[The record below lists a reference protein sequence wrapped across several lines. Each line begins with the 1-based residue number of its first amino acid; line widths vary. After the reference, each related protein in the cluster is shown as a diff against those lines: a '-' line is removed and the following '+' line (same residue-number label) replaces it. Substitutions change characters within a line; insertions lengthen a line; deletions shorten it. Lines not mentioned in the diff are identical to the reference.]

1 MTSDREPVEE
11 ITGSAIAEQ
20 TALPGGDIS
29 GASLATLTDGRRVV
43 IKRGPMVEAEGRMLR
58 AMAET
63 GAPVPTVH
71 GWRSQCLVME
81 YIESRTI
88 ETDDRWQA
96 LAETL
101 LCLTGSNDEAFGWS
115 EDYALRHVEVPN
127 SRSGNWAHFWRD
139 NRLLCHLPHLD
150 PDLAKRVEALAERMD
165 DLLPS
170 APAPALVHGDLWGG
184 NIVYAADSRAVLMD
198 PCAYI
203 GHREV
208 DAASLTVFDNP
219 PPTFFDALQPGHG
232 WKERQPIYRLW
243 MWLVHIRLFGAS
255 YRSAVTRELDLLG
268 F

>member
-1 MTSDREPVEE
+1 MTSDRKPVEE
-11 ITGSAIAEQ
+11 ITGSAIVEQ
-20 TALPGGDIS
+20 TALPGGDVS

-58 AMAET
+58 AIAET
-63 GAPVPTVH
+63 GAPVPAVY

-81 YIESRTI
+81 YIESGAI
-88 ETDDRWQA
+88 ENHGRWHA

-101 LCLTGSNDEAFGWS
+101 LCLINTNAEAFGWD
-115 EDYALRHVEVPN
+115 EDYALKYVEVPN

-150 PDLAKRVEALAERMD
+150 PDLAERVQALAERVD
-165 DLLPS
+165 GLLPS

-184 NIVYAADSRAVLMD
+184 NIVHAADSRAVLID

-208 DAASLTVFDNP
+208 DAASLTVFDSP
-219 PPTFFDALQPGHG
+219 PQSFFEALALDRG
-232 WKERQPIYRLW
+232 WKQRQPIYRLW
-243 MWLVHIRLFGAS
+243 MWLVHVRLFGAS

>member
-1 MTSDREPVEE
+1 MRLDRAPVEE
-11 ITGSAIAEQ
+11 IAGSAIAEQ
-20 TALPGGDIS
+20 TSLPGGDIS

-43 IKRGPMVEAEGRMLR
+43 IKRGPMVEAEGGMLR
-58 AMAET
+58 AMGET
-63 GAPVPTVH
+63 GAPVPAVY
-71 GWRSQCLVME
+71 GWQSHCLVME
-81 YIESRTI
+81 FIESGAI
-88 ETDDRWQA
+88 DMHERWQA

-101 LCLTGSNDEAFGWS
+101 LCLTDRNAGSFGWD
-115 EDYALRHVEVPN
+115 EDYALKHIEVPN

-150 PDLAKRVEALAERMD
+150 PDLAKRVEALAERLD

-170 APAPALVHGDLWGG
+170 SPAIALVHGDLWGG
-184 NIVYAADSRAVLMD
+184 NIVHANDGRAVLID

-208 DAASLTVFDNP
+208 DAASLTVFDSP
-219 PPTFFDALQPGHG
+219 PQSFFGALELDRG
-232 WKERQPIYRLW
+232 WKQRQPIYRLW
-243 MWLVHIRLFGAS
+243 TWLVHVRLFGAS

>member
-29 GASLATLTDGRRVV
+29 GATVATLTDGRRVV
-43 IKRGPMVEAEGRMLR
+43 IKRGPMVEIEGRMLR

-63 GAPVPTVH
+63 GAPVPAVY
-71 GWRSQCLVME
+71 GSQSHCLVMD
-81 YIESRTI
+81 YIESGAI
-88 ETDDRWQA
+88 DAHDRWQA

-101 LCLTGSNDEAFGWS
+101 LCLTSSNAETFGWN
-115 EDYALRHVEVPN
+115 EDYALKHVEVPN
-127 SRSGNWAHFWRD
+127 SRSDNWAHSWRD

-150 PDLAKRVEALAERMD
+150 PELAERVGALAERVD

-170 APAPALVHGDLWGG
+170 APDMALVHGDLWGG
-184 NIVYAADSRAVLMD
+184 NIVYAKDGRAVLID
-198 PCAYI
+198 PCAYF

-219 PPTFFDALQPGHG
+219 PPSFFDALQLDYG
-232 WKERQPIYRLW
+232 WERRQPIYRLW
-243 MWLVHIRLFGAS
+243 MWLVHVRLFGES

>member
-1 MTSDREPVEE
+1 MTSVREPVEE

-20 TALPGGDIS
+20 TTLPGGDIS
-29 GASLATLTDGRRVV
+29 GASLATLADGRRVV

-58 AMAET
+58 AMAEM
-63 GAPVPTVH
+63 GAPVPAAY
-71 GWRSQCLVME
+71 GCRSQCLVME
-81 YIESRTI
+81 YIESGTI
-88 ETDDRWQA
+88 DEHDRWQA

-101 LCLTGSNDEAFGWS
+101 LCLTDSTAESFGGD
-115 EDYALRHVEVPN
+115 EDYALKHVEAPN
-127 SRSGNWAHFWRD
+127 PRCGNWAHFWRD
-139 NRLLCHLPHLD
+139 SRLLCHLPHLD
-150 PDLAKRVEALAERMD
+150 PELAERVGRLAECMD

-184 NIVYAADSRAVLMD
+184 NIVYAKDGRAVLID

-219 PPTFFDALQPGHG
+219 PPSFFDAVQLDYG
-232 WKERQPIYRLW
+232 WQARQPIYRLW
-243 MWLVHIRLFGAS
+243 MWLVHVRLFGTS